1 MNRKP
6 NLSFALDLDISEGIE
21 RIGRFLEK
29 RGTAAY
35 LVGGFVRDL
44 QLGRRTSDVDLAL
57 DADPLQLGPELAQDL
72 GGKFLLLDELNRI
85 VRVVMT
91 AKAADPFNFWYAD
104 FSPLGGADIRAD
116 LSRRDFSINAMAIEL
131 GAWRRTPA
139 DVPILDPCGGKK
151 ALKEKR
157 VDAVGPDVF
166 TADPARLLRALRFC
180 AELDFKLGA
189 STRDLVRRDSALVDR
204 AAAERNREE
213 LVKILNSPRAG
224 VTALEMDNL
233 GLLTSFI
240 PELEPARGVEQPREH
255 HWDVLEH
262 SLRSVQAVEYLLHQ
276 GAWEYC
282 ALPLREAVPW
292 SETMADYFRERVS
305 GGSTHQSLLKLAALL
320 HDIAKPQTK
329 IMAENRV
336 RFYGHNEQGAAAVA
350 ALLERLRF
358 SRKETQAVELM
369 VRLHMRPTQMSH
381 EGKPTPRAIYRYLRD
396 AAGFALDILY
406 LSLAD
411 HLAARGPDLDP
422 QDWSWHVHQTCE
434 VLEGWERSKQRP
446 AEVVRLLDGNDLMRE
461 FSLSPGPRLR
471 TILEALKEAQAVGE
485 ITSRAEA
492 LSYVK
497 NRLL

>member
-1 MNRKP
+1 M
-6 NLSFALDLDISEGIE
+6 SFDLDRGISEGID
-21 RIGRFLEK
+21 RIGQFLEK
-29 RGTAAY
+29 RGLAAY

-44 QLGRRTSDVDLAL
+44 QLGRTTSDIDLAL
-57 DADPLQLGPELAQDL
+57 EGDPIALGPELAQDL
-72 GGKFLLLDELNRI
+72 GGKFLLLDEVNRI
-85 VRVVMT
+85 VRVVIT
-91 AKAADPFNFWYAD
+91 ANADAPFNFWYAD
-104 FSPLGGADIRAD
+104 FSPLGGGGIKED

-131 GAWRRTPA
+131 GAWRKTSA
-139 DVPILDPCGGKK
+139 GASVLDPCGGQE
-151 ALKEKR
+151 ALKQKR
-157 VDAVGPDVF
+157 VDAVSPDIF

-180 AELDFKLGA
+180 AELDFKLGT
-189 STRDLVRRDSALVDR
+189 STRDLVRRDCILVNQ

-224 VTALEMDNL
+224 VTVLELDNL
-233 GLLTSFI
+233 GLLTSLI

-276 GAWEYC
+276 ADWEYS
-282 ALPLREAVPW
+282 ALPLRGTVPW
-292 SETMADYFRERVS
+292 SETTADYFREGVS

-329 IMAENRV
+329 ILAENRV
-336 RFYGHNEQGAAAVA
+336 RFYGHNEQGAEAAA
-350 ALLERLRF
+350 GLLERLRF
-358 SRKETQAVELM
+358 SRKESQAVELM
-369 VRLHMRPTQMSH
+369 VRFHMRPTQMSH
-381 EGKPTPRAIYRYLRD
+381 EGKPTARAVYRYLRD
-396 AAGFALDILY
+396 TAGFALDILY

-422 QDWSWHVHQTCE
+422 QDWGWHVRQTCE
-434 VLEGWERSKQRP
+434 VLEAWEQSKQKP
-446 AEVVRLLDGNDLMRE
+446 AEAGRLLDGNDLMRE

-485 ITSRAEA
+485 ITTRAEA
-492 LSYVK
+492 LSYVR